1 MNDIGWGLLLNLYF
15 WIGVAAALLFF
26 GVWACIEIFL
36 GASHKAQETIR
47 AVRSRKDT
55 PNRSPGSGQD
65 EEWYG
70 NGA

>member
-1 MNDIGWGLLLNLYF
+1 MNDIGWTLLLNLYF
-15 WIGVAAALLFF
+15 WIGAATALLLF

-36 GASHKAQETIR
+36 GAAHKAQETIR
-47 AVRSRKDT
+47 VARGRTDT
-55 PNRSPGSGQD
+55 PNRSPGSEED